1 MTDDLPAPLTPEQA
15 AFVERYL
22 GVKVT
27 RKDDAITALA
37 EQADRAKQA
46 ILAMP
51 SGTKLLAHLDK
62 ALAAG
67 DAATAQ
73 KILTAAHAAA
83 DPKSAP
89 LLLTWVDARQQV
101 GEQIATLE
109 TALRAAGSPLTDRI
123 AEFGLAAFTGRRL
136 TQLEVALREFDAAKG
151 EAVTTTADTLRS
163 SLTDIET
170 FATDDDVLGM
180 LDDNPFGATLTLRN
194 TLLSATKD
202 LRSGVDAKL
211 AAAA

>member
-1 MTDDLPAPLTPEQA
+1 MTNDLPAALSPAQA

-27 RKDDAITALA
+27 RKDDAVTALA

-51 SGTKLLAHLDK
+51 RGTQLVAHLEK

-73 KILTAAHAAA
+73 KILTAAQKAAE
-83 DPKSAP
+83 PKPAI
-89 LLLTWVDARQQV
+89 LLPTWVDARQQV
-101 GEQIATLE
+101 GEQIAKLE
-109 TALRAAGSPLTDRI
+109 TALRAAGWPLTDRI

-136 TQLEVALREFDAAKG
+136 TQLEVALREFDGAKG
-151 EAVTTTADTLRS
+151 DTVTTTADTLRLA
-163 SLTDIET
+163 LTDIEA
-170 FATDDDVLGM
+170 FASDDEVLGM
-180 LDDNPFGATLTLRN
+180 LDDNPFGATLTLRD
-194 TLLSATKD
+194 TLLRATKN
-202 LRSGVDAKL
+202 LRSGVDARL
-211 AAAA
+211 AATA